1 MRKMGSA
8 TIQGSLWNHNPSGW
22 NIQERLHIPIFEAML
37 TAANVSVGTRFLDAG
52 CGTGTASVLAA
63 ARGAIVT
70 GIDAA
75 EGLIAYVSKA
85 VPDGSFTVGDI
96 QSFDFPD
103 ESFDVVFAANSVQY
117 AEDPLAALGEFK
129 RVCKK
134 GGTVVA
140 CLFGPPEGIDY
151 KAVFA
156 AAKAAMPPSPA
167 DAKPGGPFALSAP
180 GILEALFKESGFDI
194 TDTGKANCPFTYDNF
209 EQKWKYSLGAGP
221 FQGMMKVIG
230 AIKMKQALQ
239 LGCKDFTNEDG
250 NIVFP
255 TNEFIYV
262 AGKAMAD

>member
-1 MRKMGSA
+1 MGSA

-37 TAANVSVGTRFLDAG
+37 SAANVATGTRILDAG

-63 ARGAIVT
+63 ARGAKVT

-75 EGLIAYVSKA
+75 EGLIAFVSKA
-85 VPDGSFTVGDI
+85 VPDGCFTVGDI

-103 ESFDVVFAANSVQY
+103 ESFDVVFAANCVQY
-117 AEDPLAALGEFK
+117 AEDPLATLREFK

-140 CLFGPPEGIDY
+140 CLFGPPENIDY

-156 AAKAAMPPSPA
+156 AAKAAMPPPPA
-167 DAKPGGPFALSAP
+167 DAKPGGPFTLSAP
-180 GILEALFKESGFDI
+180 GILEALFKDAGLEI
-194 TDTGKANCPFTYDNF
+194 TGTGKANCPFSYDNF
-209 EQKWKYSLGAGP
+209 AQKWEYSLGAGP
-221 FQGMMKVIG
+221 YQGMMKVIG
-230 AIKMKQALQ
+230 ESKMKEAIQ
-239 LGCKDFTNEDG
+239 LGCKNFTHDDG
-250 NIVFP
+250 SIVFP

-262 AGKAMAD
+262 AGKA

>member
-1 MRKMGSA
+1 MKMGSA
-8 TIQGSLWNHNPSGW
+8 KIQGSLWNHSPAGW
-22 NIQERLHIPIFEAML
+22 NIQERLHSPIFEAML
-37 TAANVSVGTRFLDAG
+37 TAANVSKGTRILDAG

-63 ARGAIVT
+63 ARGANVT

-75 EGLIAYVSKA
+75 EGLVDYVSKA
-85 VPDGSFTVGDI
+85 LPDGNFTVGDI
-96 QSFDFPD
+96 QFFDFPD

-117 AEDPLAALGEFK
+117 AEDPVAALREFK

-156 AAKAAMPPSPA
+156 AAKGAMPPPPA

-180 GILEALFKESGFDI
+180 GILERLFVEADLEV
-194 TDTGKANCPFTYDNF
+194 TATGKANCPFTYENF
-209 EQKWKYSLGAGP
+209 EQKWEYSVGAGP
-221 FQGMMKVIG
+221 YQGMMKVIG
-230 AIKMKQALQ
+230 ESKMKEAIL
-239 LGCKDFTNEDG
+239 LGCKDFTNNDG
-250 NIVFP
+250 SIVFP

-262 AGKAMAD
+262 AGEA